1 MISSNP
7 DQVIPYGTITSPGE
21 LGRLL
26 RARRREIRMTQ
37 AEASALAGV
46 GIRFLSELENGKS
59 TAELGKVMQV
69 LARLGLVLQ
78 VSPRGRGP

>member
-1 MISSNP
+1 MGPSKP
-7 DQVIPYGTITSPGE
+7 DRALPYGNVSLPSE

-26 RARRREIRMTQ
+26 RGRRREIGMTQ
-37 AEASALAGV
+37 AEASALSGV
-46 GIRFLSELENGKS
+46 GIRFLSELENGKP

-78 VSPRGRGP
+78 ISPRGSGR